1 MVVYIIITT
10 TIIIKTKILFCSLI
24 YYNSNVPI
32 NKWELRDLF
41 LSASQTWNEVA
52 CEINTQLLQQMNF
65 SRTFCCLFHF
75 VFSFHLRNPIQFSQ
89 NPKGVN
95 KVSSVHVLPVL
106 SIRTA
111 QKRKIHPSLVSCISA
126 QYCMDSTVNHQASC
140 SLFTQCNLMILPF
153 INKPSWM
160 ETNIFSRHCFLFN
173 FSQTVFNLL
182 RPVRGDRFT
191 ILHRA
196 K

>member
-1 MVVYIIITT
+1 MRLHVKST
-10 TIIIKTKILFCSLI
+10 
-24 YYNSNVPI
+24 
-32 NKWELRDLF
+32 
-41 LSASQTWNEVA
+41 LS
-52 CEINTQLLQQMNF
+52 TQLLQQMNF
-65 SRTFCCLFHF
+65 SRTFSCLFHF

-140 SLFTQCNLMILPF
+140 SLSTQCNLMILPF

-160 ETNIFSRHCFLFN
+160 ETNIFSRQCFLFN
-173 FSQTVFNLL
+173 FFQTVFNLL